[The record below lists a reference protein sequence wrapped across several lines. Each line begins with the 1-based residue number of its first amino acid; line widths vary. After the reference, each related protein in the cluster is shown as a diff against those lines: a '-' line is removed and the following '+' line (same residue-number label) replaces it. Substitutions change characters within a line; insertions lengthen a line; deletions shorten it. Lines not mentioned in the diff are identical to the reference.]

1 MEHWV
6 GWTSVSKQYGGEAA
20 PRHIPYRSM
29 TDSTYDSADTGQLC
43 DKTGERYSIGL
54 KTMKKLDK
62 VKTRSMFPER
72 IQAVQKVIH
81 KKMTSATSDCALAIV
96 NA

>member
-1 MEHWV
+1 
-6 GWTSVSKQYGGEAA
+6 
-20 PRHIPYRSM
+20 M

-62 VKTRSMFPER
+62 VKTRSMFPGR
-72 IQAVQKVIH
+72 IQV
-81 KKMTSATSDCALAIV
+81 TSESATSDGAIAV
-96 NA
+96 TIIVVTFD